1 MPFTSFTSAVFVWVC
16 LCSCVL
22 VRVCVCLYG
31 CACMFVC
38 GCVYSDSVSLH
49 FDAADMFYVFFFL
62 LLYMAVMCILV
73 GFFHSEKTKRKRAR
87 D

>member
-1 MPFTSFTSAVFVWVC
+1 
-16 LCSCVL
+16 
-22 VRVCVCLYG
+22 
-31 CACMFVC
+31 MFVC